1 MAERNKHFEPGE
13 KWQAER
19 VYWFDGFKAVGGRIG
34 SFCMD
39 NRAHICT
46 GLAVVGTATTGV
58 LSARSGA
65 RSARE
70 IDKKEA
76 ELGRKLT
83 RGEKARLCGKYFIGP
98 AVAGIAAS
106 AGAIGSD
113 IFNTQTIARTNAALI
128 MSEKAYE
135 KLQQKTK
142 EVLGEKKAQ
151 QVKDEIAKEKVEEAS
166 KGQPYHLLS
175 RSAFD
180 NAPKVGNG
188 QLLPFV
194 DGYSNLPVWTNLD
207 YLSCCVKDL
216 QSMMRDLPARGDEFD
231 YYDKIVGVPYCEWL
245 KMLGYDKNVW
255 NTPERKNCG
264 WNKGFDKDGCEDDP
278 IEFFRTTTEYEPG
291 FAVTVLTWEKDPIN
305 MRLGRMIKSNS
316 VDV

>member
-1 MAERNKHFEPGE
+1 MAEKQ
-13 KWQAER
+13 KI
-19 VYWFDGFKAVGGRIG
+19 YWFDGLGEVGKRFGG
-34 SFCMD
+34 FCMD

-65 RSARE
+65 KSARA
-70 IDKKEA
+70 IDRKEA

-98 AVAGIAAS
+98 TVAGIAAS

-128 MSEKAYE
+128 MTEKAYE

-166 KGQPYHLLS
+166 QGKPYHLMT

-180 NAPKVGNG
+180 EAPKVGNG
-188 QLLPFV
+188 AMYPFI
-194 DGYSNLPVWTNLD
+194 DGYSNLPFWTNID
-207 YLSCCVKDL
+207 YISCCVKDL
-216 QSMMRDLPARGDEFD
+216 KAMMDDLGPRGDEYD
-231 YYDKIVGVPYCEWL
+231 YYDKIVGVPYSEWL
-245 KMLGYDKNVW
+245 KSIGYDKKFW
-255 NTPERKNCG
+255 NTPERKFAG
-264 WNKGFDKDGCEDDP
+264 WNKGFATDGSEDDP
-278 IEFFRTTTEYEPG
+278 ISYFTTTTEYEPG
-291 FAVTVLTWEKDPIN
+291 FAVTVITWEKDPTD
-305 MRLGRMIKSNS
+305 MRLGRLIKSS
-316 VDV
+316 GVGV